1 MKTYFSNGC
10 PGKDDEM
17 KNYEGI
23 KNLTAEEFAKWLL
36 SCSRC
41 KTCAYYYD
49 NVECNDC
56 NGRDCLKGIIEY
68 LEQEIKPPKT
78 LADVFFERNPGAEK
92 NVSGQP
98 RSCAKH
104 VGLISICPDT
114 KCLDCWNIPYKES
127 ENE

>member
-1 MKTYFSNGC
+1 
-10 PGKDDEM
+10 M
-17 KNYEGI
+17 KNYERI
-23 KNLTAEEFAKWLL
+23 KNLTAEEFATWVL

-41 KTCAYYYD
+41 KICAYYHD
-49 NVECNDC
+49 NVNCNHHNNC
-56 NGRDCLKGIIEY
+56 KCREGITAY
-68 LEQEIKPPKT
+68 LEQEIEPPKT

-92 NVSGQP
+92 NASGQP

-127 ENE
+127 EDE